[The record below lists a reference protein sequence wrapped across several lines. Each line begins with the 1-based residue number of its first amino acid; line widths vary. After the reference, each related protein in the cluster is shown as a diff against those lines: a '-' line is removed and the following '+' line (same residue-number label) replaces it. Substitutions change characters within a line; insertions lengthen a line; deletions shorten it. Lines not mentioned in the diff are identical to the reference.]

1 MFVLHNN
8 TMVLIGVFTLLF
20 TLQFLNA
27 QPIVD
32 TPWGLV
38 EGTTNVTEDWTPY
51 HAFLGIP
58 FAVPPTR
65 SKRFKRPQPHPGLN
79 HIFKANSYGPACV
92 QTLKAFGGYGATGD
106 EDCLTLNVFTPASI
120 TETSNIP
127 VIVWIHGGGFVSG
140 DAFSYDPSSIV
151 AHGQVI
157 VVTIQYRLGPLGFL
171 STKDHV
177 SAGNYGLWDQ
187 HLALQWV
194 KKNIASFGGDINSI
208 TLMGESAG
216 SASVA
221 FQALYSGSKGLF
233 QRTVMQSGSA
243 SSSWA
248 YTRNSLKY
256 ARQLAHKLNCSSQSS
271 PASMVTC
278 LRTLPAKKLTAASWP
293 MGNEPVTTLAEFYF
307 VPTVD
312 GIFVKD
318 DPLVL
323 MSSPGYLKQVGLQN
337 LDCMV
342 SVVSNEGGIY
352 KVLARAADKHLHS
365 SFSSSVQNKT
375 FYRNTFVPEILEL
388 YFGASSTDLRQAV
401 AKVYVPSQSHT
412 FTLQAVMNTFGDAGM
427 VAPAT
432 LFARAH
438 AKLTSSMKTGKKT
451 YMYVFDHVPS
461 FISSQGKGADHGQ
474 DLMYTFGLT
483 KAIMAPLATLFPNG
497 TSHPDLSE
505 KELAHTL
512 MGLLTDFARYGDPNN
527 AVQYGLHQTWPQ
539 FSEPGEHYLLLN
551 TTMSVG
557 SKPYKDRVTLWTQT
571 LPRLLQAAQNQH
583 HTTKNPHPNIV
594 G

>member
-1 MFVLHNN
+1 
-8 TMVLIGVFTLLF
+8 MVLIGVFTLLF
-20 TLQFLNA
+20 TLQHLNA
-27 QPIVD
+27 LPVID
-32 TPWGLV
+32 APWGVV
-38 EGTTNVTEDWTPY
+38 EGTTNVTEDWTSY

-58 FAVPPTR
+58 FAVPPSGSR
-65 SKRFKRPQPHPGLN
+65 RFKRPQPHPGFN
-79 HIFKANSYGPACV
+79 HTFKANKYGSACPQILNFLGFDGV
-92 QTLKAFGGYGATGD
+92 TGD

-120 TETSNIP
+120 TETRNIP
-127 VIVWIHGGGFVSG
+127 VIVWIHGGGFVFG
-140 DAFSYDPSSIV
+140 DAFTYDPSLIV

-171 STKDHV
+171 STEDHV

-233 QRTVMQSGSA
+233 QRTIMQSGSA

-248 YTRNSLKY
+248 HTRNSLKY
-256 ARQLAHKLNCSSQSS
+256 ARQLAHKVNCSSQSDS
-271 PASMVTC
+271 TSMIAC
-278 LRTLPAKKLTAASWP
+278 LRTVPALMLTAASWP
-293 MGNEPVTTLAEFYF
+293 MSTVPATSLVDSYF

-312 GIFVKD
+312 GVFVKD

-323 MSSPGYLKQVGLQN
+323 MNSSSYLEQVGLQN

-342 SVVSNEGGIY
+342 SVVSNEGAIFRTIAG
-352 KVLARAADKHLHS
+352 ATDKKLHS
-365 SFSSSVQNKT
+365 SLSSPVQNMT
-375 FYRNTFVPEILEL
+375 FYKNTFIPDLLQV
-388 YFGASSTDLRQAV
+388 YFGASSSDMTQAV
-401 AKVYVPSQSHT
+401 AKAYAPSQSHT
-412 FTLQAVMNTFGDAGM
+412 VNIQEEMNTLGDAGM
-427 VAPAT
+427 VAPVT
-432 LFARAH
+432 VFARAH
-438 AKLTSSMKTGKKT
+438 SKLTSSLKTVKKT
-451 YMYVFDHVPS
+451 YMYVFDHTPS
-461 FISSQGKGADHGQ
+461 FFRRQGKGMDHAQ
-474 DLMYTFGLT
+474 DLLYTFGLN
-483 KAIMAPLATLFPNG
+483 KAYLAFLAKSYPNSI
-497 TSHPDLSE
+497 TDPDQADE
-505 KELAHTL
+505 KLAQTL

-571 LPRLLQAAQNQH
+571 LPRLLQATQNQH
-583 HTTKNPHPNIV
+583 HTTKDPKNPII

>member
-1 MFVLHNN
+1 
-8 TMVLIGVFTLLF
+8 MVVIGVFTLLLAF
-20 TLQFLNA
+20 EHLNA
-27 QPIVD
+27 LPVID
-32 TPWGLV
+32 APWGVV
-38 EGTTNVTEDWTPY
+38 EGTSNVTEDWTPY

-58 FAVPPTR
+58 FAVPPTGSR
-65 SKRFKRPQPHPGLN
+65 RFKPPKPHPGFN
-79 HIFKANSYGPACV
+79 HTFKANKYGPACV
-92 QTLKAFGGYGATGD
+92 QTLTRTVGHGATGD

-120 TETSNIP
+120 TETTNIP
-127 VIVWIHGGGFVSG
+127 VIVWIHGGGFTG
-140 DAFSYDPSSIV
+140 GNAFVYDPSSIV

-157 VVTIQYRLGPLGFL
+157 MVTIQYRLGPLGFL
-171 STKDHV
+171 STKDDV

-194 KKNIASFGGDINSI
+194 RKNIASFGGDINSI

-233 QRTVMQSGSA
+233 QRTIMQSGSV

-248 YTRNSLKY
+248 HTRNSLKY
-256 ARQLAHKLNCSSQSS
+256 ARQLAHKVNCSSQSDS
-271 PASMVTC
+271 ASMIAC
-278 LRTLPAKKLTAASWP
+278 LRTVPAKTLAAASWP
-293 MGNEPVTTLAEFYF
+293 MGNEPVTALAEFYF
-307 VPTVD
+307 VPTID

-318 DPLVL
+318 DPLLL

-342 SVVSNEGGIY
+342 SVVSNEGGLF
-352 KVLARAADKHLHS
+352 KRLSKAADYLFHS
-365 SFSSSVQNKT
+365 SLSSSVQNKT
-375 FYRNTFVPEILEL
+375 YYRNTFIPEVLQV
-388 YFGASSTDLRQAV
+388 YFGTSSSDMTQAV
-401 AKVYVPSQSHT
+401 AKVYAPSQSHSV
-412 FTLQAVMNTFGDAGM
+412 TLQAVMNTLGDAGM
-427 VAPAT
+427 VAPGT

-438 AKLTSSMKTGKKT
+438 SKLSSNLKTGKKT
-451 YMYVFDHVPS
+451 YMYVFDHIPS
-461 FISSQGKGADHGQ
+461 FMSGHGKGMDHGE
-474 DLMYTFGLT
+474 DLYYTFGLS
-483 KAIMAPLATLFPNG
+483 KAILGAFAKVFPISS
-497 TSHPDLSE
+497 TDPDESERKLSQ
-505 KELAHTL
+505 TL